1 MPNAADIQW
10 FKQQFHGAIEAA
22 VADTPFDLDMMT
34 ALACQETGEVWPL
47 LRKKPLTVQQILAL
61 CVGDTLDSSGGR
73 GAFPQ
78 TKADLIAK
86 RDGEQ
91 MFDIARDAL
100 VRVAEHCSSY
110 RGAAKHSNKFCHG
123 FGIFQYDLQFFLT
136 DPDYFLQKKYENFDE
151 TLGKALTELRA
162 ALKKTPF
169 AQNKSLS
176 DFEMAAVAVAYNTGS
191 FKPNK
196 GLKQGFFDKGSRKFY
211 GELIFDFIRL
221 SRTVAAP
228 GAQAA
233 LAQPTPGNAIVPPP
247 TPVAAAGATHRVAT
261 LAGMLRLRSAPAIS
275 APTTA
280 NVIGHLPDGHLVRAV
295 GGKETKGFREVE
307 TNLAGAH
314 LRGFAAA
321 KHLQPAT
328 GNIEAALPA
337 AAPPTEGLVAVYMP
351 RKAGVITKRS
361 EVAGPHSLNE
371 PNQPGRKG
379 TTPDELR
386 TELAAIIDWL
396 DVAKKAFKRYR
407 PHEGLTFCNIYAHDY
422 CYLAG
427 VYLPRVWWTQ
437 KAIEVI
443 AKGEKVGPLYGDTI
457 DEIRANGLFR
467 WLRDFGS
474 RFGWRQTG
482 TLSEL
487 QQEANQGAI
496 SLIVAR
502 RKEDGRSGHIVMV
515 VAETQEHRARR
526 DGAGEVIAPLQSQ
539 AGATNF
545 SYGTSTLNWWKDDR
559 FAESAFWLHS

>member
-1 MPNAADIQW
+1 MPNAADMQW
-10 FKQQFHGAIEAA
+10 FKQQFHAAIEAA

-169 AQNKSLS
+169 AQKKSLS
-176 DFEMAAVAVAYNTGS
+176 DFEMAAVAIAYNTGS

-247 TPVAAAGATHRVAT
+247 TPVAATGATHRVAT

-295 GGKETKGFREVE
+295 GGEGTKGFRGSGNQSGGSAFARIRGSQ
-307 TNLAGAH
+307 TLAGRH
-314 LRGFAAA
+314 RE
-321 KHLQPAT
+321 H
-328 GNIEAALPA
+328 
-337 AAPPTEGLVAVYMP
+337 
-351 RKAGVITKRS
+351 RS
-361 EVAGPHSLNE
+361 
-371 PNQPGRKG
+371 
-379 TTPDELR
+379 
-386 TELAAIIDWL
+386 
-396 DVAKKAFKRYR
+396 
-407 PHEGLTFCNIYAHDY
+407 
-422 CYLAG
+422 
-427 VYLPRVWWTQ
+427 
-437 KAIEVI
+437 
-443 AKGEKVGPLYGDTI
+443 
-457 DEIRANGLFR
+457 RA
-467 WLRDFGS
+467 
-474 RFGWRQTG
+474 
-482 TLSEL
+482 
-487 QQEANQGAI
+487 
-496 SLIVAR
+496 AR
-502 RKEDGRSGHIVMV
+502 RGPADGRSGGGLH
-515 VAETQEHRARR
+515 AAQSRRHHQAARSRRATFPQRT
-526 DGAGEVIAPLQSQ
+526 EP
-539 AGATNF
+539 AGAE
-545 SYGTSTLNWWKDDR
+545 G
-559 FAESAFWLHS
+559 H